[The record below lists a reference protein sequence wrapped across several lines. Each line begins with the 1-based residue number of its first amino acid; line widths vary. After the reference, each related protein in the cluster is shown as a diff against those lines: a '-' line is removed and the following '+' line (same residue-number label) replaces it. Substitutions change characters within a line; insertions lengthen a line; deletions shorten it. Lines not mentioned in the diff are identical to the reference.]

1 MIGKLTWGLFE
12 KAGDVAIELIEQG
25 VEEAMGAFGKG
36 NLNQL
41 VKTFN
46 GAVVI
51 AKMAGKPC
59 ARLPTKL
66 PKSSQ
71 RQTQPSTVFAAG
83 GSCMDAYKEIKL
95 VMEEASKFMDE
106 EILLRLRLQKRNC
119 WNTDLASGLL
129 L

>member
-1 MIGKLTWGLFE
+1 
-12 KAGDVAIELIEQG
+12 
-25 VEEAMGAFGKG
+25 MGAFGKG

-51 AKMAGKPC
+51 AKNGWKPVQGC
-59 ARLPTKL
+59 DKL
-66 PKSSQ
+66 LKSSQ
-71 RQTQPSTVFAAG
+71 RLDVQSDCFAAG

-106 EILLRLRLQKRNC
+106 EIPLAIEAAEEGTAGIQTWLQ
-119 WNTDLASGLL
+119 AST
-129 L
+129 